1 MRRSQATNIA
11 ASIAN
16 QHLKRLYDNSGNA
29 RFGATSKLWRR
40 QGLKP
45 ATDLAH
51 DILLPRAGNSIATG
65 RAGYRWDVMKQYS
78 APAGRSWRSSA
89 AGALFVAALALIS
102 APAAAE
108 GAAQAREAI
117 TVEGN
122 RRIDAETVRSYFHA
136 APDGRF
142 DEAARDAALKA
153 LLATG
158 LFDKVTIDRA
168 GDRLVVHLTE
178 APVLGRV
185 AFEGNKKIQDKDL
198 SAIVESK
205 PQGTLQ
211 RAVVQADVGR
221 IMEAYRH
228 KGRNDVGVVPKIIS
242 SGHDRVDL
250 VYEVTEG
257 GKTTVRQ
264 INFEGNH
271 VFGKR
276 QLAAVIKTSTTNMLS
291 FLTGGDDYDP
301 DRIAADREQL
311 RLYYRSKGY
320 ADASVTSAQAEYDP
334 ALHGFTL
341 TFSIDEGPLYHFGGI
356 NIVCNVPGL
365 DGEKLRP
372 ALLARTGAMFD
383 GNALDKSTD
392 ALATELAKLGF
403 PFAQAVARTTRD
415 AAGQRIDVSFVVDQ
429 GPRTYVERIEIHGNT
444 RTRGYVIRR
453 EFDIAE
459 GDAYNKTLIDRAERR
474 LKNLN
479 YFKTV
484 KISRQPGSA
493 ADRVVL
499 DVEVTEQST
508 GEFTIS
514 GGYSTT
520 DGLLAEVKVG
530 DRNFLGGG
538 KAVNASFTYGQYARG
553 IDLSASEPYFLGTR
567 VSAGIDLYY
576 KQTDASTYQSY
587 GSDVYGATMQFGTP
601 LTEQI
606 GVQYRYSIYNQN
618 VTLNPASLTAAP
630 SLPIQQAALAGPQ
643 WVSSIGDTVTYSTLD
658 NNKNP
663 TDGIKSQLSQDLA
676 GLGGDVKFLRTT
688 EDMRYYHSIN
698 DDVVALVRGQG
709 GYVAGWGGQ
718 QVPLLNNF
726 FGGPTMVRGFA
737 PNGFG
742 PRDLTP
748 GTTMDNVG
756 GSMYWASTLEF
767 QSAIPGV
774 PKEYGLKATAFVD
787 AGSVF
792 NYGGPTTFPGSTQSL
807 QVANSNIV
815 RSAVGVGLVWDSP
828 FGALG
833 INYAVPL
840 SKAAYDVVQPLS
852 FTAGGF

>member
-1 MRRSQATNIA
+1 MAPGRRC
-11 ASIAN
+11 
-16 QHLKRLYDNSGNA
+16 A
-29 RFGATSKLWRR
+29 RSR
-40 QGLKP
+40 
-45 ATDLAH
+45 
-51 DILLPRAGNSIATG
+51 
-65 RAGYRWDVMKQYS
+65 
-78 APAGRSWRSSA
+78 A
-89 AGALFVAALALIS
+89 AGALLVAMLGLVS
-102 APAAAE
+102 APAVAVE
-108 GAAQAREAI
+108 VAAQARGADAQVRGAI
-117 TVEGN
+117 AVQGN
-122 RRIDAETVRSYFHA
+122 RRVDADTVRSYFHA

-142 DEAARDAALKA
+142 DDAARDAALKA

-158 LFDKVTIDRA
+158 LFDNVTIDRA
-168 GDRLVVHLTE
+168 GERLVVHLTE
-178 APVLGRV
+178 APVLDRV
-185 AFEGNKKIQDKDL
+185 AFEGNKKIQDKEL
-198 SAIVESK
+198 TAVVESK
-205 PQGTLQ
+205 PRGTLQ

-228 KGRNDVGVVPKIIS
+228 AGRDDVGVVPQIIS
-242 SGHDRVDL
+242 RGNDRVDL
-250 VYEVTEG
+250 VYVVTEG

-264 INFEGNH
+264 INFVGNR

-276 QLAAVIKTSTTNMLS
+276 QLAAVIKTSATNVLS
-291 FLTGGDDYDP
+291 FLIGGDVYDP
-301 DRIAADREQL
+301 DRVAQDREQL

-320 ADASVTSAQAEYDP
+320 ADASVTSAKAEYDP
-334 ALHGFTL
+334 AIHGFSL
-341 TFSIDEGPLYHFGGI
+341 TFSIDEGPLYHFGDT

-365 DGEKLRP
+365 DPEKLRR
-372 ALLARTGAMFD
+372 LLVARPGAVFD
-383 GNALDKSTD
+383 GNALDKTTEV
-392 ALATELAKLGF
+392 LAIELAKLGY
-403 PFAQAVARTTRD
+403 PFAQALPRITRD
-415 AAGQRIDVSFVVDQ
+415 AAAQRIDVAFTIDQ

-459 GDAYNKTLIDRAERR
+459 GDAYNKMLIDRAERR

-484 KISRQPGSA
+484 KITTQPGSV

-499 DVEVTEQST
+499 DVEVAEQST
-508 GEFTIS
+508 GDFTIS

-530 DRNFLGGG
+530 DRNFLGTG
-538 KAVNASFTYGQYARG
+538 KAVSASATYGQYARG

-567 VSAGIDLYY
+567 VSAGIELYGR
-576 KQTDASTYQSY
+576 QNDASPYQSY

-606 GVQYRYSIYNQN
+606 GVQYRYSLYNQS
-618 VTLNPASLTAAP
+618 VTLNPASLATAP

-643 WVSSIGDTVTYSTLD
+643 WVSSIGDTVTYNTLD
-658 NNKNP
+658 NNKSP
-663 TDGIKSQLSQDLA
+663 TNGIKSQLTQDLA
-676 GLGGDVKFLRTT
+676 GLGGDVNFLRTT
-688 EDMRYYHSIN
+688 EDLRYYHAIN
-698 DDVVALVRGQG
+698 DDVVSLVRAQG
-709 GYVAGWGGQ
+709 GYITGWGGQ
-718 QVPLLNNF
+718 QVPLINSF

-756 GSMYWASTLEF
+756 GTMYWASTLEL

-774 PKEYGLKATAFVD
+774 PQEYGLKATAFVD

-807 QVANSNIV
+807 QIANSNIV
-815 RSAVGVGLVWDSP
+815 RSSVGVGLVWDSP

-833 INYAVPL
+833 VNYAVPL
-840 SKAAYDVVQPLS
+840 TKAAYDVVQPLNFS
-852 FTAGGF
+852 AGGF